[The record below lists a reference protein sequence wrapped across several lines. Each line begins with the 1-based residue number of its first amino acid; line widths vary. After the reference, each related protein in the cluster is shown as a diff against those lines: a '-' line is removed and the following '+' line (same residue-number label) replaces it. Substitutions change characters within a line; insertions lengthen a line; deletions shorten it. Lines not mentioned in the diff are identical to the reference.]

1 MTDTKLRRSRRFSW
15 DEVDPK
21 VARLMVVQVLR
32 DHDRNE
38 ERLAAQKCSDSA
50 AIASARSSLGEPP
63 KPPAFTPGMIDLLR
77 QHWLPTATHEVVDAL
92 CRNVR
97 HGLSGD
103 ALAEPVGSNRAQIA
117 FLRKRNMTDRLRKE
131 FRSAFI
137 SAHKADKLVPV
148 RPTHGGDPA
157 GPVELVG
164 ASEPPRSWYPH
175 QVRARH
181 RLSELLGTEDRLRGL
196 IVLPTGAGKTDT
208 VSGWLLDEM
217 AKDPALRV
225 LWLVHQQ
232 ELVDQAL
239 LAMRRLAR
247 AQPPDFARRGRAI
260 HASAS
265 ALTTLAEPDLDV
277 VAMTYQAFRGLDA
290 AKKAALRRF
299 LQRPTIVV
307 VDEAHHAASPSYDS
321 LLELIESRES
331 VQAVIGLTATP
342 FPAGAARGRFHRRF
356 PTVIEQCSPGELV
369 QSGILARPIVTT
381 VSTHEIPEM
390 TSQQVAQASRSEIP
404 GEVLQQLNQ
413 LRRNQLV
420 VRTWLT
426 SKDRWGK
433 TLLFATRI
441 DHANTLT
448 AMLRKE
454 GVDARALHSDT
465 EDRGGTLQWFRDSS
479 GPVVLVSVGMLT
491 EGVDLPDANAAFL
504 ARPTTSP
511 ILMRQMVGRVL
522 RGPDAGGSEEAEIVY
537 FRDEWRSLPD
547 VLSPADVLPEATD
560 DIETSGTDGWTP
572 GPIVD
577 DEELG
582 LRADL
587 AAQIRRDF
595 ERLSTLFNND
605 DDDPFNDVP
614 PAVLADATQ
623 VIGYFDLSDV
633 VIPVFRHQRLGYER
647 LLEERDDDFT
657 GWAFLSYFEDCPPP
671 YPAPRSVQA
680 LMSFAREFGP
690 PELTPVAITVGPRS
704 AAAEISS
711 AGALTDV
718 ERFRIIER
726 HFLGTANRLAFASVQ
741 AFEELVHQELARLRH
756 PERRPLQA
764 ESALPTIDQSSLP
777 FLPRDDRLLTAP
789 TRLAVEGVRRLPS
802 SYAARLD
809 QVPPVQWT
817 NRVVESTMAHWSLKP
832 AGKGKGRAS
841 IRVNRLLRTTREHIS
856 DDMLGYLV
864 YHELLHHILPSQGHD
879 AEFRELEAQW
889 PGAPDLDVA
898 FDTLHERWDTRA
910 ESYPDDREW

>member
-1 MTDTKLRRSRRFSW
+1 MPDTTLRRSRRFSW

-32 DHDRNE
+32 EHGRNE
-38 ERLAAQKCSDSA
+38 ERLAAQKLSDLA
-50 AIASARSSLGEPP
+50 AIESARSSLGEPP
-63 KPPAFTPGMIDLLR
+63 RTQVFTPGVTGLLR
-77 QHWLPTATHEVVDAL
+77 QYWLPKAAPEVVDAL

-103 ALAEPVGSNRAQIA
+103 ALSEPVGSKREQIA

-131 FRSAFI
+131 FRTAFI
-137 SAHKADKLVPV
+137 SAHKAEQLVPV
-148 RPTHGGDPA
+148 RTTQGGDPA

-164 ASEPPRSWYPH
+164 ASEQTRSWYPH
-175 QVRARH
+175 QERARQ
-181 RLSELLGTEDRLRGL
+181 RLAELVTGDDRLRGL

-247 AQPPDFARRGRAI
+247 TQPPDLARRGRAI

-307 VDEAHHAASPSYDS
+307 VDEAHHAASPSYDT
-321 LLELIESRES
+321 LLDLIESHDS
-331 VQAVIGLTATP
+331 VRAIVGLTATP

-356 PTVIEQCSPGELV
+356 PTVVEQCSPGELV

-381 VSTHEIPEM
+381 ISTHEIPEM
-390 TSQQVAQASRSEIP
+390 TAQQVAQASRSEIP

-413 LRRNQLV
+413 RRRNQLV
-420 VRTWLT
+420 VSTWLG
-426 SKDRWGK
+426 SKHRWGK

-441 DHANTLT
+441 DHADTLT
-448 AMLRKE
+448 AMLVKE
-454 GVDARALHSDT
+454 GADARALHSGT
-465 EDRGGTLQWFRDSS
+465 EDRAGTLQWFKDSQ
-479 GPVVLVSVGMLT
+479 GPAVLVSVGMLT
-491 EGVDLPDANAAFL
+491 EGVDLPDAHAAFL

-522 RGPDAGGSEEAEIVY
+522 RGPYAGGSDEAEVVY

-547 VLSPADVLPEATD
+547 VLAPADVLPEATD
-560 DIETSGTDGWTP
+560 DIEATATEGWTP

-577 DEELG
+577 DEELE

-605 DDDPFNDVP
+605 DDDPFNNVP
-614 PAVLADATQ
+614 PPVLADATR
-623 VIGYFDLSDV
+623 VVGYYDLGDV
-633 VIPVFRHQRLGYER
+633 VIPVFQHQRLGYER
-647 LLEERDDDFT
+647 LLEERNDDFT

-680 LMSFAREFGP
+680 LMAFAREFGP
-690 PELTPVAITVGPRS
+690 PDLTPVAITLGPRA
-704 AAAEISS
+704 AAAEIRS
-711 AGALTDV
+711 AGALTDA
-718 ERFRIIER
+718 ERFSIIER
-726 HFLGTANRLAFASVQ
+726 HFLGTANRLAFASAQ
-741 AFEELVHQELARLRH
+741 AFEELVNQELARLRH
-756 PERRPLQA
+756 PERRPLLA

-777 FLPRDDRLLTAP
+777 ALPRHDRSLTTA
-789 TRLAVEGVRRLPS
+789 TRLAVEGVRRLPA
-802 SYAARLD
+802 SYSARLD
-809 QVPPVQWT
+809 KVPPVQWT
-817 NRVVESTMAHWSLKP
+817 NRPVDTTLAHWSLKP
-832 AGKGKGRAS
+832 AGKGKGRAA
-841 IRVNRLLRTTREHIS
+841 IRVNRLLRTTSEHIS

-879 AEFRELEAQW
+879 AEFRELESQW
-889 PGAPDLDVA
+889 PGAPDLDLA

-910 ESYPDDREW
+910 KSYPNDREW